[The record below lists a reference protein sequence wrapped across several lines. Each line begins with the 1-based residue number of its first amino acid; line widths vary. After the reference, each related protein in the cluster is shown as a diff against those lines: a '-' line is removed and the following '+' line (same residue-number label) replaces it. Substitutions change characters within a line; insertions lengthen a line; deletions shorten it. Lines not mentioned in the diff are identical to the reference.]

1 MIVDTWYP
9 TVLMI
14 TLKYFLVDASKNK
27 AGLHQLYLLGAFIQA
42 NVKHRVFMNLDS
54 RYG

>member
-14 TLKYFLVDASKNK
+14 TLKYLLVDASKNK
-27 AGLHQLYLLGAFIQA
+27 AGLHQLYLLGAFLQA
-42 NVKHRVFMNLDS
+42 NLKHTVSLKLDS